1 MAGSDIADGQHAP
14 LLDEASSA
22 PVGLRVFQSMHRG
35 RGLAATRAFRRGEV
49 LERAPVI
56 VVARHLLQPHRGGLL
71 DDYWFWWDDE
81 HNAFALG
88 WAALYNHACP
98 ANTRFRLE
106 RAARLI
112 VFEAVADIEPG
123 EEVTINYH
131 GEPDDPS
138 PVWFPAR

>member
-1 MAGSDIADGQHAP
+1 MAEKQQAP
-14 LLDEASSA
+14 LLEEAPSN
-22 PVGLRVFQSMHRG
+22 PVGLRVIHSNGRG

-56 VVARHLLQPHRGGLL
+56 VVARHVLQPLRGSAL
-71 DDYWFWWDDE
+71 DDYWFWWDDG

-98 ANTRFRLE
+98 ANARFRLE
-106 RAARLI
+106 RAAQLI
-112 VFEAVADIEPG
+112 VFEAAADIQEG

-131 GEPDDPS
+131 GEPGDPS

>member
-1 MAGSDIADGQHAP
+1 MAEKQHAP
-14 LLDEASSA
+14 LLDEAPSA
-22 PVGLRVFQSMHRG
+22 PDGLRVIESNGRG
-35 RGLAATRAFRRGEV
+35 RGLVAARAFRRGEV
-49 LERAPVI
+49 IERAPVI
-56 VVARHLLQPHRGGLL
+56 VVARKLLQTQRGSVL

-98 ANTRFRLE
+98 ANTRFRVE
-106 RAARLI
+106 RAVRLI
-112 VFEAVADIEPG
+112 VFEAAADIEAG
-123 EEVTINYH
+123 DEVTINYH

>member
-1 MAGSDIADGQHAP
+1 MVEPQHAHSI
-14 LLDEASSA
+14 DEAPSA
-22 PVGLRVFQSMHRG
+22 PVGLRVIESKSRG
-35 RGLAATRAFRRGEV
+35 RGLAATRAFLRGEV

-56 VVARHLLQPHRGGLL
+56 IVARTLLQRLRGSLL

-106 RAARLI
+106 RAGRLI
-112 VFEAVADIEPG
+112 VFKAAADIEAG

-131 GEPDDPS
+131 GEPDDPG

>member
-1 MAGSDIADGQHAP
+1 MAEKQHTP
-14 LLDEASSA
+14 MLDEAPGA
-22 PVGLRVFQSMHRG
+22 PVGLRVIESEGRG
-35 RGLAATRAFRRGEV
+35 RGLAATRSFRRGEV
-49 LERAPVI
+49 LERAPVL
-56 VVARHLLQPHRGGLL
+56 VVPRKLLQPLRGGPL

-106 RAARLI
+106 RAGRLI
-112 VFEAVADIEPG
+112 VFEAAADIEAG